1 MSDNYGMETTLT
13 MVLNDDDY
21 NLGFTFND
29 TNGTSLDKQLNGK
42 IDDFEQDITKVIL
55 EAYLDAAHKE
65 EEAKKISSGP
75 KITISS
81 ANANSANVKSNIA
94 TVDRLSELEKEN
106 QRLNQKIE
114 TLLRGKESKPENDKA
129 EDVPVR
135 TKFSRKPKTVTA
147 TFGYN
152 KDVENILRLLG
163 IY

>member
-1 MSDNYGMETTLT
+1 MSDNYGMKTTLT

-29 TNGTSLDKQLNGK
+29 TNGTALDKQLNGK
-42 IDDFEQDITKVIL
+42 LADFEQDITKAVL
-55 EAYLDAAHKE
+55 EAYLDAARKE
-65 EEAKKISSGP
+65 EEVKKATELEST
-75 KITISS
+75 ITT
-81 ANANSANVKSNIA
+81 NTDTTKA

-114 TLLRGKESKPENDKA
+114 TLLREKESKPENDKA

-147 TFGYN
+147 TFGYD

>member
-1 MSDNYGMETTLT
+1 MSDNYGMKTTLT

-29 TNGTSLDKQLNGK
+29 TNGTALDKQLNGK
-42 IDDFEQDITKVIL
+42 LVDFEQDITKAIL
-55 EAYLDAAHKE
+55 EAYLDAARKE
-65 EEAKKISSGP
+65 EEVKKATELEST
-75 KITISS
+75 ITT
-81 ANANSANVKSNIA
+81 NTDTTKA

-114 TLLRGKESKPENDKA
+114 TLLREKESKPKNDKA

-147 TFGYN
+147 TFGYD

>member
-1 MSDNYGMETTLT
+1 MSDNYGMKTTLT

-29 TNGTSLDKQLNGK
+29 TNGTALDKQLNGK
-42 IDDFEQDITKVIL
+42 LADFEQDITKAIL
-55 EAYLDAAHKE
+55 EAYLDAARKE
-65 EEAKKISSGP
+65 EEAKKATELEST
-75 KITISS
+75 ITT
-81 ANANSANVKSNIA
+81 NADTTKA

-114 TLLRGKESKPENDKA
+114 TLLREKESKPEADKA

-147 TFGYN
+147 TFGYD

>member
-1 MSDNYGMETTLT
+1 MSDNYGMKTTLT

-29 TNGTSLDKQLNGK
+29 TNGTALDKQLNGK
-42 IDDFEQDITKVIL
+42 LADFEQDITKAIL
-55 EAYLDAAHKE
+55 EAYLDAARKE
-65 EEAKKISSGP
+65 EEVKKATELEST
-75 KITISS
+75 ITT
-81 ANANSANVKSNIA
+81 NTDTTKA

-114 TLLRGKESKPENDKA
+114 TLLREKKSKPENDKA

-147 TFGYN
+147 TFGYD

>member
-1 MSDNYGMETTLT
+1 MSDNYGMKTTLT

-29 TNGTSLDKQLNGK
+29 TNGTALDKQLNGK
-42 IDDFEQDITKVIL
+42 LADFEQDITKAVL
-55 EAYLDAAHKE
+55 EAYLDAARKE
-65 EEAKKISSGP
+65 EEVKKATELEST
-75 KITISS
+75 ITT
-81 ANANSANVKSNIA
+81 NTDTTTP

-114 TLLRGKESKPENDKA
+114 TLLREKESKPENDKA

-147 TFGYN
+147 TFGYD

>member
-1 MSDNYGMETTLT
+1 MSDNYGMKTTLT

-29 TNGTSLDKQLNGK
+29 TNGTTLDKQLNGK
-42 IDDFEQDITKVIL
+42 LADFEQDITKAIL
-55 EAYLDAAHKE
+55 EAYLDAARKE
-65 EEAKKISSGP
+65 EEAKKATELEST
-75 KITISS
+75 ITT
-81 ANANSANVKSNIA
+81 NADTTQA

-114 TLLRGKESKPENDKA
+114 ELLRVKKSKPENDKV

-135 TKFSRKPKTVTA
+135 TKFSRKPKTVTT
-147 TFGYN
+147 TFGYD

>member
-1 MSDNYGMETTLT
+1 MSDNYGMKTTLT
-13 MVLNDDDY
+13 MVLNNDDY

-29 TNGTSLDKQLNGK
+29 TNGTAVDKQLNGEVAN
-42 IDDFEQDITKVIL
+42 FEQDITKAIL
-55 EAYLDAAHKE
+55 EAYLDAGRNE
-65 EEAKKISSGP
+65 EKTKKATKRDST
-75 KITISS
+75 ITT
-81 ANANSANVKSNIA
+81 NTTNKA

-114 TLLRGKESKPENDKA
+114 TLLREKESKPENDKVE

-135 TKFSRKPKTVTA
+135 TKFGRKPKTMTA

-152 KDVENILRLLG
+152 KDIEDILRLLDS

>member
-1 MSDNYGMETTLT
+1 MSDNYGMKTTLT

-29 TNGTSLDKQLNGK
+29 TNGTALDKQLNGK
-42 IDDFEQDITKVIL
+42 LADFEQDITKAIL
-55 EAYLDAAHKE
+55 EAYLDAARKE

-81 ANANSANVKSNIA
+81 ANANSTNVESNIA

-114 TLLRGKESKPENDKA
+114 ELFREKESKPKNDKA

-147 TFGYN
+147 TFGYD

>member
-1 MSDNYGMETTLT
+1 MSDNYGMKTTLT

-42 IDDFEQDITKVIL
+42 LADFEQDITKAIL
-55 EAYLDAAHKE
+55 EAYLDAARKE
-65 EEAKKISSGP
+65 EEAKKATELEST
-75 KITISS
+75 ITT
-81 ANANSANVKSNIA
+81 NADTTKA

-114 TLLRGKESKPENDKA
+114 TLLREKESKPEADKA
-129 EDVPVR
+129 EDIPVR

-147 TFGYN
+147 TFGYD

>member
-1 MSDNYGMETTLT
+1 MSDNYGMKTTLT

-29 TNGTSLDKQLNGK
+29 TNGTALDEQLNGK
-42 IDDFEQDITKVIL
+42 LADFEQDITKAIL
-55 EAYLDAAHKE
+55 EAYLDAARKE
-65 EEAKKISSGP
+65 EEAKKIASGP

-81 ANANSANVKSNIA
+81 ANADSANVKSNIA

-114 TLLRGKESKPENDKA
+114 TLLREKESKLENNKA

-135 TKFSRKPKTVTA
+135 TKFSRKPKTVTT
-147 TFGYN
+147 TFGYD

>member
-1 MSDNYGMETTLT
+1 MSDNYGMKTMLT

-29 TNGTSLDKQLNGK
+29 TNGTALDKQLNGK
-42 IDDFEQDITKVIL
+42 LADFEQDITKAIL
-55 EAYLDAAHKE
+55 EAYLDAARKE
-65 EEAKKISSGP
+65 EEAKKIASGP
-75 KITISS
+75 KLTIS
-81 ANANSANVKSNIA
+81 AVDANSANVKSNIA

-114 TLLRGKESKPENDKA
+114 SLLREKESKPENDKS
-129 EDVPVR
+129 EDIPVR

-147 TFGYN
+147 TFGYD